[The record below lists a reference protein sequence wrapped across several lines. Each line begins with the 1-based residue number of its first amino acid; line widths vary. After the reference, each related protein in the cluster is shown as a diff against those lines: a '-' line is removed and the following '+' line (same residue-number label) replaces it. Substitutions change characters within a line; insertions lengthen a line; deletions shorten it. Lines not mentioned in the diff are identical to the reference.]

1 MQNISKSNKTI
12 NNPIKRKKKTNKQK
26 EKKHLKKHLHVTE
39 KLYKRAEILKNTK
52 QQIIISMLGLGLS
65 VRVRVRVSVLWVR
78 AVSACFRNTADLS
91 SQ

>member
-1 MQNISKSNKTI
+1 MRAKYIKVKQI
-12 NNPIKRKKKTNKQK
+12 NNPLKRKKKKKNHR
-26 EKKHLKKHLHVTE
+26 KKHLPVTE
-39 KLYKRAEILKNTK
+39 KLYKRAETLKNTK

-65 VRVRVRVSVLWVR
+65 VRVRISVLWVR

>member
-12 NNPIKRKKKTNKQK
+12 NNPIKRKKKKKK

-65 VRVRVRVSVLWVR
+65 VRVRVSVLWVR

>member
-1 MQNISKSNKTI
+1 MQNISKSNKTT
-12 NNPIKRKKKTNKQK
+12 NNPIKRKKK
-26 EKKHLKKHLHVTE
+26 KKKKNHLKKHLHVTE

>member
-12 NNPIKRKKKTNKQK
+12 NNPIKRKKISQKTPTCNRETIQ
-26 EKKHLKKHLHVTE
+26 T
-39 KLYKRAEILKNTK
+39 AETLKNTK

-65 VRVRVRVSVLWVR
+65 VRVRVSVLWVR